1 MQAVIKHLGLV
12 IMRCFAVLPRP
23 LARLL
28 ARFSAWLMW
37 RINGRQ
43 RRITETNLA
52 ISFPD
57 LSREERT
64 KLAKMRMYE
73 LSLSIIDHGRSWLW
87 PVERLLRDVVRIT
100 GKSHLVA
107 AMARG
112 RGTIVLVPH
121 LGDWEIAGQYLNTNY
136 PVTMLYRQPKS
147 KAFADFILQARQRGG
162 ARLVSAGPSGVR
174 ALLRSLSSG
183 EIASI
188 LPDQVPPL
196 GHGDFAPF
204 FGEPAYTMTLVTKLL
219 QRTGA
224 RAVCCYCKR
233 LADRQFEIVIRPAD
247 EDTYNPDS
255 ATALAGL
262 NRSVEQCVIDCPEQ
276 YQWQYKR
283 YKLLPDMTKRD
294 YSGGADYSVDGP
306 RKRRGG
312 KWRGAA

>member
-1 MQAVIKHLGLV
+1 
-12 IMRCFAVLPRP
+12 
-23 LARLL
+23 
-28 ARFSAWLMW
+28 MW

-52 ISFPD
+52 ISLPD
-57 LSREERT
+57 LPRQERT
-64 KLAKMRMYE
+64 ALAKTRLYE
-73 LSLSIIDHGRSWLW
+73 LCLSIIDHGRSWLW
-87 PVERLLRDVVRIT
+87 PIDRLLQDVVRVT

-107 AMARG
+107 AMAHG

-121 LGDWEIAGQYLNTNY
+121 LGDWEIAGQYLSAEH

-147 KAFADFILQARQRGG
+147 KIFADFILQARQRGG
-162 ARLVSAGPSGVR
+162 ARLVSACPSGVR
-174 ALLRSLSSG
+174 ALLGSLCSG

-233 LADRQFEIVIRPAD
+233 LTDRQFEIVIRPVD
-247 EDTYNPDS
+247 EATYDPDS

-262 NRSVEQCVIDCPEQ
+262 NRSVEQCVLDCPEQ

-283 YKLLPDMTKRD
+283 YKFLPNMEKRD
-294 YSGGADYSVDGP
+294 YSGGADGSVEGAGL
-306 RKRRGG
+306 RRSGD
-312 KWRGAA
+312 WRDAA